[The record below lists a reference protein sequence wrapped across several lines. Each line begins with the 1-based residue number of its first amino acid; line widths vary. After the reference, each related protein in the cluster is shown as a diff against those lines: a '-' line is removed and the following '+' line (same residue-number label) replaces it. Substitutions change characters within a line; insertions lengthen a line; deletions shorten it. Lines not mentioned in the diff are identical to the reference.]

1 MSAFAQSLY
10 IPGIQPHPTLP
21 IFVTYGIDST
31 AKLWRATSPVDM
43 DVDDSDLGRY
53 NYHSKQV
60 RYQKSIVVDQW
71 KKVRKGKEASNS
83 AISKI
88 LYYYLHLSSILITRR
103 FLADGSRERRFEF
116 LPR

>member
-71 KKVRKGKEASNS
+71 KKVRKGKEASKFSHFQNIVLLPARLIYLNYPS
-83 AISKI
+83 IPSRWISRTKI
-88 LYYYLHLSSILITRR
+88 
-103 FLADGSRERRFEF
+103 
-116 LPR
+116 

>member
-1 MSAFAQSLY
+1 MSAFDLSLY
-10 IPGIQPHPTLP
+10 IPGFQPHPTLP

-60 RYQKSIVVDQW
+60 KYQKSIVVDQW
-71 KKVRKGKEASNS
+71 KKVFNGKEASEFSLLQNIP
-83 AISKI
+83 A
-88 LYYYLHLSSILITRR
+88 LLSLRPFT
-103 FLADGSRERRFEF
+103 SR
-116 LPR
+116 